1 MTQDKEFVNRRIR
14 EIYSC
19 NPFMKLCGIEIEEL
33 KCGEAVLGLK
43 IEADRHF
50 NLNKSAHGGIIAS
63 LADTSLGVV
72 GATIGKRVVTASLQ
86 VSYIRGIGAG
96 ERARAF
102 SRVVSYDDKF
112 MVIKVEV
119 FNNEKLLAEVA
130 ATMVIISE
138 FADIPSA
145 W

>member
-1 MTQDKEFVNRRIR
+1 MTQDKEFVNKRIR

-33 KCGEAVLGLK
+33 KCGEAVLGLT

-102 SRVVSYDDKF
+102 SRIVSCDDKF

>member
-33 KCGEAVLGLK
+33 KCGEAVLGLT

-138 FADIPSA
+138 FADIPSV

>member
-33 KCGEAVLGLK
+33 KCGEAVLGLT

-102 SRVVSYDDKF
+102 SRVVSYDEKF

-138 FADIPSA
+138 FADIPSV